1 MAFVVYVITFFVGS
15 NFDTIFVSMAIDI
28 SMSSKIGLFDLEIY
42 KLDCESTDFIQ
53 NQGYEVVVDMSTDP
67 YVIEVT
73 RNGVVD
79 RMFLDRSDII
89 HTLSFLIKEGELLE
103 EFEICHDLL
112 QIQKTILNDPS

>member
-1 MAFVVYVITFFVGS
+1 MAFVVYVITFFAGS

-73 RNGVVD
+73 RNGIVD

-89 HTLSFLIKEGELLE
+89 YTLDFLIKEGELLE

>member
-1 MAFVVYVITFFVGS
+1 MAFVVCRLTFFVGS
-15 NFDTIFVSMAIDI
+15 KIGVIFASMAIDI

-42 KLDCESTDFIQ
+42 KLDCESTTFIQ

-73 RNGVVD
+73 RGGVVD
-79 RMFLDRSDII
+79 RMFLDRSEII
-89 HTLSFLIKEGELLE
+89 STLDFLIKEGEFLE